1 METGSIM
8 LYICI
13 VNELIDNLLN
23 QLIMK
28 TIDIQ
33 GKEWF
38 DRVNGNSYFSAQVTI
53 DFGLDTERVV
63 YVPFQYGYGSSYY
76 TKSIE
81 QLQKD
86 GILPNDGTLSWSYF
100 DDEGIILRSSLRDNC
115 LKCDVIAFGSN

>member
-1 METGSIM
+1 
-8 LYICI
+8 
-13 VNELIDNLLN
+13 
-23 QLIMK
+23 MK

-33 GKEWF
+33 AKEWF

-53 DFGLDTERVV
+53 DFGMDSERVV

-86 GILPNDGTLSWSYF
+86 GILPNDGTLSRSYF
-100 DDEGIILRSSLRDNC
+100 DDNGIILRSSLRDKC
-115 LKCDVIAFGSN
+115 LKRDVIAFGSN